1 MCSIGRPTPRVDTR
15 RGSPQ
20 VHADLL
26 DNPAE
31 PCSTVDPH
39 AAIGDARSST
49 GDTGPTR
56 RSSQR
61 WTRIHPTPVRMRSR
75 AEDAQTRQRGAP
87 PSQAQDVATQVRLG
101 LRMRARPRRFS
112 ITHPRRPQTSDPV
125 VAALS
130 FDNEAERMWGDI
142 NTGTA
147 TSTATELQAAHPTV
161 DIQPGSPQGSNL
173 DVAAFLLGLPQAQPA
188 RTSAAGA

>member
-1 MCSIGRPTPRVDTR
+1 
-15 RGSPQ
+15 
-20 VHADLL
+20 
-26 DNPAE
+26 
-31 PCSTVDPH
+31 
-39 AAIGDARSST
+39 
-49 GDTGPTR
+49 
-56 RSSQR
+56 
-61 WTRIHPTPVRMRSR
+61 MRSR

-112 ITHPRRPQTSDPV
+112 IAHPRRRQTSDPV

-130 FDNEAERMWGDI
+130 FDNEAVRMWGDDM
-142 NTGTA
+142 NTGMG
-147 TSTATELQAAHPTV
+147 TSTAVALQTALPTV
-161 DIQPGSPQGSNL
+161 VIEPGSPQGSHI